1 MVLSKWYQYIYIYI
15 YVCVCV
21 RACVRVCVCVYS
33 SVIFT
38 FDTKNNQHYT
48 ACTYF
53 VYHPIPDK
61 RPAAT
66 TLYLSNERQPLGLLH
81 RSREVLL

>member
-1 MVLSKWYQYIYIYI
+1 M
-15 YVCVCV
+15 YVCVRVCACV
-21 RACVRVCVCVYS
+21 RACVRVCVCVCVCVYS

-38 FDTKNNQHYT
+38 FDTKNNQHFT

-53 VYHPIPDK
+53 VYHPIPDN